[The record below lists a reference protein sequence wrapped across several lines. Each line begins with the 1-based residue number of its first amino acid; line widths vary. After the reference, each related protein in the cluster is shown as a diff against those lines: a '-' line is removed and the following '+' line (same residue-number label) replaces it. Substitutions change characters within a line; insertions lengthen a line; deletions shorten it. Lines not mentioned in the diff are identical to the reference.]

1 MSYPFQCQL
10 KQLLKWSLGLLNTD
24 SPPFPLSITLSN
36 FRHFKKSGGTSAICL
51 IRGKSDQS
59 TRYIKVSKEALKN
72 SINNN
77 NFLKLGL
84 KAQLIRTSL
93 QWSKVSSR
101 FLSPAPFLCAL
112 SHSPSLCS
120 SHEAPPPVPKHQ
132 RHFTPFLLSSE
143 LFSHQQFILAWLP
156 PSPPS
161 VCSKFIFLMWPA
173 PTVV

>member
-112 SHSPSLCS
+112 SHSHSLCS
-120 SHEAPPPVPKHQ
+120 SHEAPLPVPKHQ
-132 RHFTPFLLSSE
+132 QHFAPGALHCFFSLLNCSPTSSSY
-143 LFSHQQFILAWLP
+143 LHGSLP
-156 PSPPS
+156 HLQVFAQSLYS
-161 VCSKFIFLMWPA
+161 
-173 PTVV
+173 